1 MTIDN
6 LLALC
11 EAIGKPEP
19 QPNLADYG
27 FTHTDKGWKIE
38 ATESHNIDIDLLEAG
53 DIIEEI
59 SFSVNGATVTINDTV
74 YEMTDESFTNITLSS
89 PIHISCEYSPVTD
102 TSVLIKSLTVK
113 NTKPWKCLKY
123 CDSVTRDFQ
132 DAIKKN
138 EFFVTNESNFAGFE
152 LIETQNEPIFQSNDK
167 TTTFFSIEKTNVFS
181 VVVDDDVKDVYDVV
195 RKLDPSIKIPIKMG
209 FKGND
214 HLISPG
220 VFKYKLGEKVD
231 IELYMSRKL
240 QSSDYTVS
248 YYDKDDPSKTYDSFN
263 DMIQTIGTHRMHVE
277 CTGDYVG
284 SAECEIIIEN

>member
-27 FTHTDKGWKIE
+27 FTHTDDGWKIE
-38 ATESHNIDIDLLEAG
+38 ATEHDISINLLEAG

-59 SFSVNGATVTINDTV
+59 IFSTTAASVTINGTI
-74 YEMTDESFTNITLSS
+74 YEMSDFTLTDITLSS
-89 PIHISCEYSPVTD
+89 PIIISCTHTEDVDGY
-102 TSVLIKSLTVK
+102 VLIKSLTVK

-138 EFFVTNESNFAGFE
+138 EFFVKNESNFAGFE

-240 QSSDYTVS
+240 QSSDYTIS
-248 YYDKDDPSKTYDSFN
+248 YYDKDDPSKTYESFN
-263 DMIQTIGTHRMHVE
+263 DMIQAIGTHRMHVE